1 MWKLDG
7 NQMLKHT
14 KEYVFCQ
21 RKLYGSTIMQQLASK
36 QLCKYLIP
44 YVIKFILMNG
54 VNQNSFICFGCYDF
68 NYISIVLLAS
78 LK

>member
-14 KEYVFCQ
+14 KEYVSVKESWF
-21 RKLYGSTIMQQLASK
+21 YNYAATSK

-44 YVIKFILMNG
+44 YVIKFILINW
-54 VNQNSFICFGCYDF
+54 IK
-68 NYISIVLLAS
+68 LAE
-78 LK
+78 